1 MNTFSSYYKKNHK
14 TNSKNSSA
22 YRTYFFF
29 IYLGTIL
36 FFSAH
41 SLLKKRH
48 RRTLFIFVVNCGKN
62 ILEILLKFLIGFLV
76 LVGIK
81 EISYFYIQWELITYE
96 IAAIAIVGLPVA
108 HFDFSLRATSICF
121 CFLSYTH
128 TNTHSSRFTCTVSHQ
143 HLSSLFSLFI
153 QYKRS
158 SDFS

>member
-1 MNTFSSYYKKNHK
+1 MHIVHI
-14 TNSKNSSA
+14 
-22 YRTYFFF
+22 FF
-29 IYLGTIL
+29 IWEPFC

-62 ILEILLKFLIGFLV
+62 NLEILLKFLIGFLV

-81 EISYFYIQWELITYE
+81 EISYFYIQWERITYE

-108 HFDFSLRATSICF
+108 HFDFSLRAKSIYF

-128 TNTHSSRFTCTVSHQ
+128 TNTHSSHFTCTVSHQ
-143 HLSSLFSLFI
+143 HLSSLFSLFSTKD
-153 QYKRS
+153 QVTFLKRCIL
-158 SDFS
+158 DFKL